1 VPKFLKYGE
10 CNLLVVVVRD
20 ECPYYSL
27 NLLVEDFV
35 SFMLRISSFLE
46 VKKVRWTM

>member
-1 VPKFLKYGE
+1 MPKFLKYGE

-35 SFMLRISSFLE
+35 SFMLRISAFLE